1 MANRTHALYSAGLVS
16 QSFWFSEMRAML
28 RLIAAGNTEAEIRRI
43 CLEENLFGMK
53 SEHRIL
59 EVYRRMRARAA
70 HLDAPMMQLFLS
82 SDLST
87 QKLINLIAI
96 LRGDR
101 LFFEFL
107 YEVYREKAILGQ
119 LEMTDMDV
127 NAFFTRKS
135 AESEFV
141 EGLSD
146 ATRKRLRSTY
156 MNFLTDAG
164 LLTTEGKRHRLTV
177 PILDIFLE
185 RKLLADGEEAVIKAI
200 AGVN

>member
-1 MANRTHALYSAGLVS
+1 MANRTHTPYSAGLVS
-16 QSFWFSEMRAML
+16 QSFWFPEMRAML
-28 RLIAAGNTEAEIRRI
+28 RLITAGNTEAEIRRV

-70 HLDAPMMQLFLS
+70 RLDAPMMHLFLS
-82 SDLST
+82 LDLSS
-87 QKLINLIAI
+87 QKLINLVAI

-107 YEVYREKAILGQ
+107 YEVYREKAILGH
-119 LEMTDMDV
+119 LDMTDMDI

-164 LLTTEGKRHRLTV
+164 LLTMEGKRHRLTV
-177 PILDIFLE
+177 PILDIALE